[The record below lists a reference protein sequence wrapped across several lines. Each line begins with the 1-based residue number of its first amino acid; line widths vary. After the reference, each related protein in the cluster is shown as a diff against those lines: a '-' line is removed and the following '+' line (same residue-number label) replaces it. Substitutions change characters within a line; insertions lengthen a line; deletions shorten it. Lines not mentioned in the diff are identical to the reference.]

1 MDNYFF
7 NFFLDL
13 TSKIAILLNMSIY
26 QNKSLKDLLIED
38 ITLAHNFRNYLS
50 TLDFESI
57 KRVQNS
63 NRREY
68 IFLIISSVLKGI
80 IPDALLPN
88 ISELFI
94 NYVECENKFHSRD
107 QIKNKIKIL
116 LRKESHNDITK
127 FIIILKKIQYLIRK
141 IEFDNVQ
148 FKVDL
153 CRIERFFL
161 TLIMRKYTDN
171 LVRGHRRLKF

>member
-1 MDNYFF
+1 
-7 NFFLDL
+7 
-13 TSKIAILLNMSIY
+13 MSIL
-26 QNKSLKDLLIED
+26 QNRSLKELLIED
-38 ITLAHNFRNYLS
+38 IALANNYRNFLS
-50 TLDFESI
+50 SLDFESI
-57 KRVQNS
+57 KSVQNT

-68 IFLIISSVLKGI
+68 IFSIISSAFKGI
-80 IPDALLPN
+80 IPVGLLPK

-94 NYVECENKFHSRD
+94 NYLECENKFFSRD
-107 QIKNKIKIL
+107 QIKNKIKMV

-141 IEFDNVQ
+141 VEFDNVQ

>member
-1 MDNYFF
+1 
-7 NFFLDL
+7 
-13 TSKIAILLNMSIY
+13 MSIL
-26 QNKSLKDLLIED
+26 QNRSLKDLLIED
-38 ITLAHNFRNYLS
+38 ITLAHNLRNYLS
-50 TLDFESI
+50 SLDFESI
-57 KRVQNS
+57 KNIQKT
-63 NRREY
+63 NRKEY
-68 IFLIISSVLKGI
+68 IFLVISSALKGI

-107 QIKNKIKIL
+107 QIKQKIKMV

-141 IEFDNVQ
+141 VEFENVQ

>member
-1 MDNYFF
+1 
-7 NFFLDL
+7 
-13 TSKIAILLNMSIY
+13 MSIL
-26 QNKSLKDLLIED
+26 QNQSLKDLLIED
-38 ITLAHNFRNYLS
+38 ITLAHNLRNYLS
-50 TLDFESI
+50 SLDFESI
-57 KRVQNS
+57 KSVQNT

-68 IFLIISSVLKGI
+68 IFLVISSALKGI

-94 NYVECENKFHSRD
+94 NYIECENKFHSRD
-107 QIKNKIKIL
+107 QIKHKIKMV
-116 LRKESHNDITK
+116 LRKEYHNDITK

-141 IEFDNVQ
+141 VEFDNVQ

>member
-1 MDNYFF
+1 MS
-7 NFFLDL
+7 DL
-13 TSKIAILLNMSIY
+13 
-26 QNKSLKDLLIED
+26 QNRSLKDLLIED
-38 ITLAHNFRNYLS
+38 ITLAHNLRNYLS
-50 TLDFESI
+50 SLDFESI
-57 KRVQNS
+57 KNVQHTK
-63 NRREY
+63 RKEY
-68 IFLIISSVLKGI
+68 IFLVISSALKGI

-107 QIKNKIKIL
+107 QIKHKIKMV

-141 IEFDNVQ
+141 VEFENVQ